1 MCLTVYKIWINVG
14 KKLHWLAYM
23 CPTVVFIVA
32 MAYWKTSNYMYSIC
46 KLVGVIHT
54 FYVSLVT
61 KKTVKFSLDEVKS
74 WSLIIYPSVCLGNHF
89 QESCLESYYSKVDFL
104 KSRSKIQTWLSTKS
118 HPWEAELSHNALW
131 LNYIYS
137 IMYSGKAY

>member
-1 MCLTVYKIWINVG
+1 MNKCREEVTLTCIHVSYCCIYCCHGILKDF
-14 KKLHWLAYM
+14 KLHVQYLQ
-23 CPTVVFIVA
+23 
-32 MAYWKTSNYMYSIC
+32 
-46 KLVGVIHT
+46 
-54 FYVSLVT
+54 VSGCHSHFLCLPGY
-61 KKTVKFSLDEVKS
+61 KKNTVKFSLDEVKS